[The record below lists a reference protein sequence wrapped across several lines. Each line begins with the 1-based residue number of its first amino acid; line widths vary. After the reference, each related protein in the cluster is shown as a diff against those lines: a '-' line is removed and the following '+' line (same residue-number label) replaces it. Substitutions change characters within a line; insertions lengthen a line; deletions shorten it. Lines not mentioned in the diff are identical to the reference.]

1 MYHNVQGLMPFS
13 NLADK
18 CPNLDQ
24 TKIYELKS
32 SIAINKPDVIVL
44 NETWLKESIL
54 DNEILDTK
62 FYKLYRLDRS
72 QKTHPIDP
80 YNVKKFR
87 KNGVGVLIGVNN
99 QLVLTYNVVEIK
111 CSAEFLAIEFVLK
124 DKTKMIVSTCYRVGT
139 LGRDNFEEI
148 SKAIKTLTRKRGVKK
163 FILIGDF
170 NFPHINWNTQSSNV
184 SLEQE
189 FLNMFAENVQIQI
202 VDTPTH
208 QHGNIHDLLL
218 TSSSRFIEN
227 LIVLKDSIVCK
238 SDHFP
243 ITFDIMIKCKRNKDT
258 KRKIY
263 NYKKANWDRL
273 NSELADI
280 DWTSLLD
287 CLEPDVAGPSLVIL

>member
-1 MYHNVQGLMPFS
+1 MRLSIIGISLINSGLHTSIPHFIILKQSYLKSISKLTTFISNSTEIERTSSINITLIIISNTSLLNPGPSNNNNNNTSNHISVMYHNVEGLIPFS

-24 TKIYELKS
+24 TEIYELKS

-44 NETWLKESIL
+44 NETWLKEPIL

-87 KNGVGVLIGVNN
+87 KNGGGFLIGVNN
-99 QLVLTYNVVEIK
+99 QLVLTSNVVEIK

-124 DKTKMIVSTCYRVGT
+124 DKTKMIVSTCYRLGT

-148 SKAIKTLTRKRGVKK
+148 SKATKTLTRKRGVKK

-170 NFPHINWNTQSSNV
+170 NFPHINWNT
-184 SLEQE
+184 
-189 FLNMFAENVQIQI
+189 
-202 VDTPTH
+202 
-208 QHGNIHDLLL
+208 
-218 TSSSRFIEN
+218 
-227 LIVLKDSIVCK
+227 
-238 SDHFP
+238 
-243 ITFDIMIKCKRNKDT
+243 
-258 KRKIY
+258 
-263 NYKKANWDRL
+263 
-273 NSELADI
+273 
-280 DWTSLLD
+280 
-287 CLEPDVAGPSLVIL
+287 